1 MVYEYI
7 NENFDWHL
15 EIDQELDQALQALQ
29 TQYWS
34 TIINC
39 MNNHMFSLSNNLFC
53 GCYYL
58 ATFVPA
64 LFKLPFASALNSKSP
79 QFVWD
84 GGVPNGG
91 NFLTNLPN
99 WERESQEKVEQPIQK
114 ELIFN
119 LHQACLS
126 SVILI
131 SLKSVK
137 SHIHSEIII

>member
-7 NENFDWHL
+7 NENSDWHL
-15 EIDQELDQALQALQ
+15 EIYQELDQARLLLPGHIC
-29 TQYWS
+29 TC
-34 TIINC
+34 TIQIA
-39 MNNHMFSLSNNLFC
+39 FC
-53 GCYYL
+53 I
-58 ATFVPA
+58 
-64 LFKLPFASALNSKSP
+64 SLNSKSP

-84 GGVPNGG
+84 SGVPNGG